1 MTNPHNRVTRAGMET
16 LAAGSWINKKII
28 DYVVKT
34 LIALGERSVRAYTSH
49 FMDTLLG
56 VHREKR
62 GYNYSTVER
71 YGRIVEGNIANLDE
85 LYVPINANSNHWNLI
100 RVLTRKKEIE
110 LWYSLGPK
118 IASNKTYLEAMLRYI
133 YDELHRTAQT
143 NDAHYYTWMEGWKC
157 HNKSGYS
164 PRQTN
169 GDDYGLF
176 TLASV
181 SFLRNHMRLTADAYS
196 QETIVLRDFRLRL
209 ALAIWKS
216 GIEGPEYPC
225 CPGPLGEEVE
235 AGGARLPPSKR
246 VKQKRRDMVQRQR
259 KQSGQRLVLG
269 KTRIQGQGYMVTFL
283 KKEACSLLNKKR
295 SAVSVDVKE
304 SNVD

>member
-1 MTNPHNRVTRAGMET
+1 M
-16 LAAGSWINKKII
+16 
-28 DYVVKT
+28 
-34 LIALGERSVRAYTSH
+34 
-49 FMDTLLG
+49 
-56 VHREKR
+56 
-62 GYNYSTVER
+62 
-71 YGRIVEGNIANLDE
+71 
-85 LYVPINANSNHWNLI
+85 
-100 RVLTRKKEIE
+100 RKKEIE
-110 LWYSLGPK
+110 LWDSLGPN

-181 SFLRNHMRLTADAYS
+181 SLLRNHMRLTADAYS

-235 AGGARLPPSKR
+235 AGGARLPPIKR
-246 VKQKRRDMVQRQR
+246 SKQKSRDMGQRQR
-259 KQSGQRLVLG
+259 KRSGQRLMLG
-269 KTRIQGQGYMVTFL
+269 ITRIQGQGSIVTFL
-283 KKEACSLLNKKR
+283 KNRHATC
-295 SAVSVDVKE
+295 
-304 SNVD
+304 

>member
-1 MTNPHNRVTRAGMET
+1 
-16 LAAGSWINKKII
+16 
-28 DYVVKT
+28 
-34 LIALGERSVRAYTSH
+34 
-49 FMDTLLG
+49 MDTLLG
-56 VHREKR
+56 VYREKR
-62 GYNYSTVER
+62 ENNYSAVER
-71 YGRIVEGNIANLDE
+71 YGQRVEGNIAYLDE
-85 LYVPINANSNHWNLI
+85 LSVPINANSNHWDFI
-100 RVLTRKKEIE
+100 RVLMRKKEIE
-110 LWYSLGPK
+110 LWGSLGLD

-181 SFLRNHMRLTADAYS
+181 SLLRNHMRLTADAYS

-216 GIEGPEYPC
+216 GIEDPEYPFR
-225 CPGPLGEEVE
+225 PGPLGEEVE
-235 AGGARLPPSKR
+235 AGGARLLPIKR
-246 VKQKRRDMVQRQR
+246 AK
-259 KQSGQRLVLG
+259 
-269 KTRIQGQGYMVTFL
+269 
-283 KKEACSLLNKKR
+283 
-295 SAVSVDVKE
+295 
-304 SNVD
+304 